1 MSSAPAPRFFP
12 YLYLAFAAGYVLSY
26 FFRNVNAVI
35 SIELSRELSLSPGVL
50 GLMTAAYFVAFGAMQ
65 LPAGVLL
72 DRYGPRRVEPV
83 LLGVAALGA
92 LAFALADG
100 VPGLLVARGLIG
112 AGVSVC
118 LMAPLKAIAT
128 WCPPE
133 RRASLSGWI
142 MVAGGLGALAAT
154 APLELALRVASW
166 RTIFVVI
173 AATTAGAAAL
183 IAWLV
188 PDVPPQRDAG
198 ARAQW
203 AGVRDVLAHRR
214 FWWIAP
220 VAAIGIGQFM
230 AVQGLWA
237 VPWLVE
243 VNGLDRAVAAQH
255 LLAMGIT
262 MLGGYL
268 ALGLFATRL
277 ARRGAHP
284 RHLFGGGFALNAFA
298 LAAIVAEM
306 PGSWL
311 WWSLYGLG
319 ATVNV
324 LGFTVVT
331 DGFGAALAGR
341 ASTALNLLMFTGSFL
356 AQWGIGVVVD
366 AARAAFGFDLA
377 DGLRLALASALVL
390 YAAAFAWFAWGW
402 RRHARVA
409 GDALA

>member
-1 MSSAPAPRFFP
+1 VSSAAPRFFP
-12 YLYLAFAAGYVLSY
+12 YLYLAFGAGYVLSY

-35 SIELSRELSLSPGVL
+35 SIELTRELSLSPGAL

-72 DRYGPRRVEPV
+72 DRYGPRRVEPA
-83 LLGVAALGA
+83 LLGIAAVGA

-128 WCPPE
+128 WYPQE

-142 MVAGGLGALAAT
+142 MVAAGVGALAAT
-154 APLELALRVASW
+154 TPLELALRVASW

-173 AATTAGAAAL
+173 AAATFGAAML

-188 PDVPPQRDAG
+188 PDTPRQRATG
-198 ARAQW
+198 SGAQW
-203 AGVRDVLAHRR
+203 AGVREVLAHRR

-220 VAAIGIGQFM
+220 LAAIGIGQFM

-243 VNGLDRAVAAQH
+243 VNGYDRAVAAQH
-255 LLAMGIT
+255 LLIMGLT
-262 MLGGYL
+262 MLAGYV
-268 ALGLFATRL
+268 ALGLFSTRL
-277 ARRGAHP
+277 ARYGAHP
-284 RHLFGGGFALNAFA
+284 RHLFGAGFALNALA
-298 LAAIVAEM
+298 LVAIVAQV
-306 PGSWL
+306 PGDWV

-331 DGFGAALAGR
+331 DGFDAGLAGR
-341 ASTALNLLMFTGSFL
+341 ASTALNLLMFTGSFA

-366 AARAAFGFDLA
+366 AARVGLGLPLA
-377 DGLRLALASALVL
+377 DGLRLALGSALVL
-390 YAAAFAWFAWGW
+390 YAAAFAWFARGW
-402 RRHARVA
+402 RRHALVA
-409 GDALA
+409 EGALA